1 MSKAFKRYK
10 TLSAS
15 LARPRSYLWKLSI
28 GINMAE
34 SWEEWEEINDS
45 FQERYDEYKAEQSK
59 TYESIALTKEIMK
72 DKAMLMV
79 Q

>member
-1 MSKAFKRYK
+1 
-10 TLSAS
+10 
-15 LARPRSYLWKLSI
+15 
-28 GINMAE
+28 MAE
-34 SWEEWEEINDS
+34 SSEEWEETNDG

-59 TYESIALTKEIMK
+59 TYEVIALTKEIMK